1 MYSFQTLC
9 FIADSHWYSFH
20 CSESYKLH
28 SEDGGYESLHS
39 RKLVHGEAVAY
50 TGYESLPRS
59 LSASKPNTG
68 ITGLQGFSSRSSSL
82 RGRSKQPLPPPL
94 PPEPQDGSHV
104 LYAKVDRSKKKA
116 SSESSDTCSPV
127 SNPEALHV
135 IRAPNSENNTKE
147 PLYATIGS
155 NRRPMLPQMVHSTS
169 NKMSDV

>member
-1 MYSFQTLC
+1 M
-9 FIADSHWYSFH
+9 A
-20 CSESYKLH
+20 
-28 SEDGGYESLHS
+28 
-39 RKLVHGEAVAY
+39 AY

-59 LSASKPNTG
+59 LSASTSKAPTTG

-82 RGRSKQPLPPPL
+82 RGRKQQPQPPPL
-94 PPEPQDGSHV
+94 PPEPGDGHV

-116 SSESSDTCSPV
+116 SSDSSETGSPI
-127 SNPEALHV
+127 SNPEQHV
-135 IRAPNSENNTKE
+135 IRAPSETTKE

>member
-1 MYSFQTLC
+1 M
-9 FIADSHWYSFH
+9 A
-20 CSESYKLH
+20 
-28 SEDGGYESLHS
+28 
-39 RKLVHGEAVAY
+39 AY

-59 LSASKPNTG
+59 LSASTSKAPTTG

-82 RGRSKQPLPPPL
+82 RGRKQQPPPL
-94 PPEPQDGSHV
+94 PPEPGDACHV

-116 SSESSDTCSPV
+116 SSESSETGSPI
-127 SNPEALHV
+127 SNSEQHV
-135 IRAPNSENNTKE
+135 IRAPSETTKE

>member
-1 MYSFQTLC
+1 MRLFCAVFKHCSR
-9 FIADSHWYSFH
+9 DSHWYSFH

-39 RKLVHGEAVAY
+39 RKLVDTEAVAY

-116 SSESSDTCSPV
+116 SSESSETGSPI
-127 SNPEALHV
+127 SNSEQHV
-135 IRAPNSENNTKE
+135 IRAPSETTKE